1 MGTAAAQIPG
11 LCSNARVTTATPSPA
26 TLQRVARA
34 LEAGVG
40 LAGPPAAVAPPSFH
54 VPTPAPTALAL
65 WIDQVAAW
73 NARIDLTAARGEDE
87 LVDLM
92 LADALAL
99 AAHLPAGRRVV
110 DVGTGAGA
118 PGLALALLRPDLGV
132 TLVEPLQKRVSFL
145 RTVIGALLQAD
156 ALRPRSGAGEPAGAG
171 RAVAPALSRA
181 RGEDVASNAP
191 AFDVAVSRATL
202 APPRWLELGASLTA
216 GAAAPEVWVLLARED
231 PPSLGGWSLDLDL
244 RYRWPLTG
252 AERRIVRYITHTA
265 GS

>member
-1 MGTAAAQIPG
+1 M
-11 LCSNARVTTATPSPA
+11 TTPTPSPA

-40 LAGPPAAVAPPSFH
+40 LPGPPGPGAPPSVEIPPSVN
-54 VPTPAPTALAL
+54 VPPSAPAALAL
-65 WIDQVAAW
+65 WIDLVAAW
-73 NARIDLTAARGEDE
+73 NTRIDLTAARGADE

-99 AAHLPAGRRVV
+99 APHLLAGRRVV

-118 PGLALALLRPDLGV
+118 PGLGLALLRPDLDV

-145 RTVIGALLQAD
+145 RTAIGALLQAG
-156 ALRPRSGAGEPAGAG
+156 ALRPRSGAGAPGSAGLGPAA
-171 RAVAPALSRA
+171 APALERA
-181 RGEDVASNAP
+181 RGEEVAARAP
-191 AFDVAVSRATL
+191 AFDVALSRATL

-216 GAAAPEVWVLLARED
+216 GATAPEVWVLLARED
-231 PPSLGGWSLDLDL
+231 PPSLEGEEGEGWSADLDL

-252 AERRIVRYITHTA
+252 AERRAVRYITRA
-265 GS
+265 SGP